1 MSYWVV
7 TLKTSKTGVMLNM
20 TLFKGKKALAFIAS
34 VIASFTFAMGMEAD
48 HSASAAGQTGYVS
61 TNEGWRWLEN
71 GQKYTGFR
79 FYMGTYYWF
88 IDGVRQDSGWRE
100 AWGMKYYTDN
110 EGRAVQGNYVIDGT
124 AYNFGDNGTFF
135 LRGKTSGYTDAGQG
149 WKWYE
154 NGQQFTGF
162 RFYMGTYYWFENGVR
177 EQNKWKTA
185 WGMKYYVDNVGR
197 AVEGTRIIDGK
208 SYYFGNDGTF
218 FLRDSDAGTRMIEEA
233 NHWLGIPYMWGG
245 ATQYGVD
252 CSGFIRLVRQHAH
265 LTDLG
270 RTTYEQAAYLRA
282 HGSQPKPLSQAQP
295 GDLLFWGSVG
305 GEYHVGMYIGNGKMI
320 DAPQP
325 GMTTGV
331 HDIWDAPLAYH
342 TI

>member
-124 AYNFGDNGTFF
+124 A
-135 LRGKTSGYTDAGQG
+135 
-149 WKWYE
+149 
-154 NGQQFTGF
+154 
-162 RFYMGTYYWFENGVR
+162 
-177 EQNKWKTA
+177 
-185 WGMKYYVDNVGR
+185 
-197 AVEGTRIIDGK
+197 
-208 SYYFGNDGTF
+208 
-218 FLRDSDAGTRMIEEA
+218 
-233 NHWLGIPYMWGG
+233 
-245 ATQYGVD
+245 
-252 CSGFIRLVRQHAH
+252 
-265 LTDLG
+265 
-270 RTTYEQAAYLRA
+270 
-282 HGSQPKPLSQAQP
+282 
-295 GDLLFWGSVG
+295 
-305 GEYHVGMYIGNGKMI
+305 
-320 DAPQP
+320 
-325 GMTTGV
+325 
-331 HDIWDAPLAYH
+331 
-342 TI
+342 